1 MREPAAGSARDRLEE
16 ILARLAEREAEER
29 VFLKLY
35 SDAARV
41 SADAADARHR
51 AGISLGP
58 LDGRITSIKD
68 LFDVAG
74 EMTTAGSAALADA
87 PPATRDA
94 AVVARLRQAGA
105 VIVGKTNM
113 TEFAFSG
120 IGLNRHFGTP
130 GNAADATRVPGG
142 SSSGAGVSVAEGTCE
157 IAIGSDTGG
166 SVRIP
171 AALNGVVGFKPT
183 AGRVPLDG
191 VFPLSSTLDS
201 VGPLART
208 VADCAIADAI
218 MAGKE
223 PGALES
229 FPLSGLRI
237 GIPQGRLFGDIDAAV
252 AAGFARGLKALE
264 AAGAKIADHSIDDLL
279 NGMAEA
285 TKGASIASVEA
296 AEIHADLAET
306 QAWSLVDPR
315 IGGPIKRRAAVPAY
329 AYIRVLRKRAALA
342 AAMDR
347 RLRPIDVLVLPTT
360 PLIAPAIQPLLE
372 DDDLYDRTDG
382 LLLRNPQVANQFD
395 LTAISLS
402 MPEMSLPA
410 GLMLFARRGHDR
422 RLLSIAAAVEELFR
436 RAS

>member
-16 ILARLAEREAEER
+16 ILARLAQRADDER

-35 SDAARV
+35 SGAARV
-41 SADAADARHR
+41 SADAADARRR

-58 LDGRITSIKD
+58 LDGRIVSIKD

-74 EMTTAGSAALADA
+74 EATTAGSAALADA
-87 PPATRDA
+87 LPAARDA

-105 VIVGKTNM
+105 VIIGKTNM

-120 IGLNRHFGTP
+120 IGLNRHLGTP

-142 SSSGAGVSVAEGTCE
+142 SSSGAGVSVAEGTSD

-183 AGRVPLDG
+183 AGRIPLSG
-191 VFPLSSTLDS
+191 VFPLSATLDS
-201 VGPLART
+201 VGPLARN
-208 VADCAIADAI
+208 VRDCAIADAV
-218 MAGKE
+218 MAGEE
-223 PGALES
+223 PIVPEP
-229 FPLSGLRI
+229 FPLNGLRI
-237 GIPQGRLFGDIDAAV
+237 GIPRGRLLGDMDAAV
-252 AAGFARGLKALE
+252 AAGFERSLKALE
-264 AAGAKIADHSIDDLL
+264 TAGAKVADHSIDDLL
-279 NGMAEA
+279 NEMADA

-296 AEIHADLAET
+296 AEIHADLAAT

-329 AYIRVLRKRAALA
+329 AYIRVLRNRAALA
-342 AAMDR
+342 AAMDQ
-347 RLRPIDVLVLPTT
+347 RLRPIDVLALPTT
-360 PLIAPAIQPLLE
+360 PMLAPAIQPLLE

-395 LTAISLS
+395 LTAISLP
-402 MPEMSLPA
+402 MPGMNRPA
-410 GLMLFARRGHDR
+410 GLMLLARNGLDR
-422 RLLSIAAAVEELFR
+422 RLLSIAAAVEELLR